1 MLPTGTGIA
10 KLEAGWQT
18 LEADECGHVLL
29 AVLTESSLGG
39 RNLVNNL
46 LLPRCHI
53 LCCIHIVHNG
63 DVGNVGF
70 LADERTLGALKL
82 VVCPW
87 PTVETLL
94 AEGVAAATEESR
106 LKVTSRG
113 VFLLAQWAGEHGGRG
128 YFNKILEDEHEMRE
142 D

>member
-1 MLPTGTGIA
+1 M
-10 KLEAGWQT
+10 
-18 LEADECGHVLL
+18 
-29 AVLTESSLGG
+29 
-39 RNLVNNL
+39 
-46 LLPRCHI
+46 
-53 LCCIHIVHNG
+53 
-63 DVGNVGF
+63 GF
-70 LADERTLGALKL
+70 LADERTLGALEL

-128 YFNKILEDEHEMRE
+128 YFDEIWKMKTKRGKTKLLLLVQI
-142 D
+142 